1 MADVPGGVARP
12 RREAGAPAEPRV
24 RGVCAPTSTRWI
36 ISPTITRAAASPL
49 LVSAKG
55 SRASDESCGGAVEV
69 CARAIGLHSSSA
81 DFLPR
86 RRFARE
92 SRCERPE
99 ARARAVFTL
108 PATHTTTRY
117 GSSESA
123 ATRPSGPSHQGH
135 RKWACSRGPVLL
147 AVGSLRWPA
156 AQQERRQSKV
166 TGAGTCAPGLPTHY
180 VTSEARNA

>member
-1 MADVPGGVARP
+1 MSRVDLFSLITQFTRSTDTRRSSRAHRGVRGALVPG
-12 RREAGAPAEPRV
+12 
-24 RGVCAPTSTRWI
+24 
-36 ISPTITRAAASPL
+36 
-49 LVSAKG
+49 LVTE
-55 SRASDESCGGAVEV
+55 SRAD
-69 CARAIGLHSSSA
+69 GL
-81 DFLPR
+81 
-86 RRFARE
+86 E
-92 SRCERPE
+92 SRRLCGPGGYHPWSRPE
-99 ARARAVFTL
+99 QHRAEYLQVCRSRSGIDSEAKTLAQVKPRSRSRRA
-108 PATHTTTRY
+108 
-117 GSSESA
+117 A